1 MLVQRP
7 CAGRGEALWRPNRLY
22 DVLIVVGYNHAP
34 VQSPPCATR

>member
-1 MLVQRP
+1 MRR
-7 CAGRGEALWRPNRLY
+7 ARRGALAAESLY